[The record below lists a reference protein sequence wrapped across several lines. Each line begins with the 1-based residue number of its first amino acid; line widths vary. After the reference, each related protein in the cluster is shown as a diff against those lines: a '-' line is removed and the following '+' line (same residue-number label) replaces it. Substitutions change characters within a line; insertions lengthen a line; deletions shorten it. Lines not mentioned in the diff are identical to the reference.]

1 MRNKYMRCMIP
12 MKLQIFAEG
21 GEDGDGA
28 GAGDGNGGGSGIDNP
43 GAAGPKPVS
52 FDEAMGIRRSLTG
65 VYRKKSIQQ

>member
-1 MRNKYMRCMIP
+1 MARAQMRIGWAERTSNMRNKHMRCMIP

-28 GAGDGNGGGSGIDNP
+28 GAGDGNGGGSGVDNP

-52 FDEAMGIRRSLTG
+52 FDEF
-65 VYRKKSIQQ
+65 